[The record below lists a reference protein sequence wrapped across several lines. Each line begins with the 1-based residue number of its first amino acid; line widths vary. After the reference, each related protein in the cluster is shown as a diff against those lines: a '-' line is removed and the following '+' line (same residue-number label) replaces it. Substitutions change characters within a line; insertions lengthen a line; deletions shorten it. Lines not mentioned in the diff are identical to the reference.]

1 MLIDDAQIS
10 PLLKIKI
17 NHAINQSMPYCTAIQ
32 EL

>member
-17 NHAINQSMPYCTAIQ
+17 NHAINQCHIVQQFQ